1 MGTRLFFTPS
11 AARRSLEDIR
21 PAAEKMVLLY
31 GAMQGRAPRVGA
43 GDRPVD
49 PEYFRMARRLTAT
62 MDRLREAG
70 VRIEDP
76 RTGTIAFP
84 ARRAGRMV
92 LLCWTV
98 GEPNVG
104 YWREIRVGPPGR
116 RPVDED
122 GPWEAP
128 DDRDRG

>member
-1 MGTRLFFTPS
+1 MGTRLFTPS
-11 AARRSLEDIR
+11 AARRSLEGIR
-21 PAAEKMVLLY
+21 SAAEKMALLY
-31 GAMQGRAPRVGA
+31 RAMERRVPRVGA

-49 PEYFRMARRLTAT
+49 PEYFLMARRLTAA
-62 MDRLREAG
+62 MDRLRDAG

-92 LLCWTV
+92 LLCWRV

-104 YWREIRVGPPGR
+104 YWREIDVEPGGR
-116 RPVDED
+116 QPVDED
-122 GPWEAP
+122 GPWEAS
-128 DDRDRG
+128 DDRDRE